1 MIWIAI
7 VDNSMGMLFNHRRQ
21 SRDRVL
27 VQRILEITRG
37 HALWMN
43 AYTAALFEPLSPG
56 IHVDERFYERAASG
70 EFVLAETI
78 PPGAWEKEIE
88 KVILYHWNRNY
99 PADTYFDLDLTD
111 WKITRTEEFPGF
123 SHDKITEE
131 VYCR

>member
-1 MIWIAI
+1 MIWISI

-43 AYTAALFEPLSPG
+43 AYTASLFEPLSPG

-78 PPGAWEKEIE
+78 PPGACEKEIE
-88 KVILYHWNRNY
+88 KVILYHWNRDGI
-99 PADTYFDLDLTD
+99 PSVTALSMAGICITD
-111 WKITRTEEFPGF
+111 VTSLVI
-123 SHDKITEE
+123 S
-131 VYCR
+131 